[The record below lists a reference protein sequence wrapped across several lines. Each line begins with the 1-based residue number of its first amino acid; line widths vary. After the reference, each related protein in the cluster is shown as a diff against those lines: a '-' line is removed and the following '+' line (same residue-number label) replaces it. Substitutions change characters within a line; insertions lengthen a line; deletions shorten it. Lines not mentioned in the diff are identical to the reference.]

1 MRPCT
6 PVGSRI
12 TPGYEVYGPPSPYG
26 AMKIVRPREE
36 LRPYVRYYWT
46 LESDA
51 PLDVLTFPIGCPQI
65 IFHRGTP
72 LYIPELDACQS
83 AVTISG
89 QVNFPA
95 HIRSGG
101 NLNMLVAVFYPH
113 TVGMFID
120 TPPDA
125 FYNRE
130 ISGDDID
137 NAGLREVAAR
147 ILGGADDAGAVAVL
161 ERWLVSKINP
171 TLNLRRIGASL
182 GRLMG
187 CPSLSVT
194 LLADAA
200 CLSSRQYE
208 RIFRTHVGMN
218 PKEYARVVRF
228 QRALRM
234 MQCGSRDYV
243 GMAADCGYADQSHM
257 IRDFRAL
264 SGHTPAG
271 LPDYCIPYSDLYTN
285 PPA

>member
-1 MRPCT
+1 
-6 PVGSRI
+6 
-12 TPGYEVYGPPSPYG
+12 
-26 AMKIVRPREE
+26 MKIIRPREE

-46 LESDA
+46 LDSDA

-72 LYIPELDACQS
+72 VYIPELDVSQS

-95 HIRSGG
+95 HICSDG

-120 TPPDA
+120 TPPDV

-137 NAGLREVAAR
+137 NAGLRDVSAR
-147 ILGGADDAGAVAVL
+147 ILDGGDAGAVAAM
-161 ERWLVSKINP
+161 ERWLVSKISP
-171 TLNLRRIGASL
+171 TLNLRRIGAAL
-182 GRLMG
+182 GRLMS
-187 CPSLSVT
+187 CPSLSVSR
-194 LLADAA
+194 LADTA
-200 CLSSRQYE
+200 CLSPRQYE

-228 QRALRM
+228 QRVLRM

-257 IRDFRAL
+257 IRDFRAM

-271 LPDYCIPYSDLYTN
+271 LPACCTPYSDLYTD